1 MVVGELIVMGL
12 SLGEPYQMDSSRAY
26 IARQAAK
33 SNATNELARR
43 CIVQISYA
51 IGVAEPLF
59 VC

>member
-1 MVVGELIVMGL
+1 MGL
-12 SLGEPYQMDSSRAY
+12 SRVQPYQVDSTRAY

-33 SNATNELARR
+33 SNAANGLARR

-59 VC
+59 IC